1 MKKSVVS
8 ALRFGAKGIKIR
20 VSGRLGGAEIARSE
34 WYREGRV
41 PLHTLRADIDYA
53 MATAFTASGT
63 VGVKVWICHGEVVAE
78 DQGTAKA
85 V

>member
-1 MKKSVVS
+1 
-8 ALRFGAKGIKIR
+8 
-20 VSGRLGGAEIARSE
+20 
-34 WYREGRV
+34 
-41 PLHTLRADIDYA
+41 